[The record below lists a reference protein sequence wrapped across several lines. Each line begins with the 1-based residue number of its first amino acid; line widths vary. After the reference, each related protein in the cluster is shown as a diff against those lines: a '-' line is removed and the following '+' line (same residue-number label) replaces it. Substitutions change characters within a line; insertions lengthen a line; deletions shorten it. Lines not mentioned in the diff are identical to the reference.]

1 MENKYNFDEILNR
14 KGTYSYKYDTLTK
27 YFGRDDITPLWVADM
42 EFRSPSCIKEVLQ
55 QYIDSDV
62 YGYNVEPSELKPI
75 IAYWLEKEHSWK
87 VHSDSIVFIAGI
99 VRGIGYV
106 INYFTKPGD
115 KIVIQSPV
123 YHPFTN
129 VPQGNG
135 RIVLRNP
142 LKDHKMDLDHL
153 EKLLNENPDTKMII
167 LCNPHNPGGY
177 MWTREELISLAEICY
192 SHQVLVLSD
201 EIHSDLALWGNKN
214 IPFASVSQKAAD
226 ICITLGAPSKT
237 FNIPGFAASFAVV
250 TNLSLSKPFFD
261 WLEINELCCPCIVA
275 SLAMMAAYTK
285 GKPWRDAAVKYIEDN
300 IFYLEDKFTN
310 FKGKDGKQMILPIR
324 PQSSYLV
331 WLDCR
336 PLLKVLAGKEALE
349 IEDQS
354 LLEDF
359 FINKVGI
366 ALNSGIMFGDEGLG
380 FMRLNAACPR
390 SMLDF
395 NL

>member
-1 MENKYNFDEILNR
+1 M
-14 KGTYSYKYDTLTK
+14 
-27 YFGRDDITPLWVADM
+27 
-42 EFRSPSCIKEVLQ
+42 
-55 QYIDSDV
+55 
-62 YGYNVEPSELKPI
+62 
-75 IAYWLEKEHSWK
+75 
-87 VHSDSIVFIAGI
+87 
-99 VRGIGYV
+99 
-106 INYFTKPGD
+106 
-115 KIVIQSPV
+115 
-123 YHPFTN
+123 
-129 VPQGNG
+129 
-135 RIVLRNP
+135 
-142 LKDHKMDLDHL
+142 
-153 EKLLNENPDTKMII
+153 
-167 LCNPHNPGGY
+167 
-177 MWTREELISLAEICY
+177 
-192 SHQVLVLSD
+192 
-201 EIHSDLALWGNKN
+201 WGNKN